1 MDEFIE
7 KVENGEL
14 GGRKTTF
21 HETHTVT
28 ATVGK
33 DTIEAEYFTFG
44 HSDIFGVN
52 EPEWTL
58 LDRITMPFWKAKR
71 WIQDTYWE
79 IRYGFQRMFKGYDAV
94 DTFETFA
101 KFIERYSKILTE
113 YRKHHV
119 GYCGEMTEEEWDE
132 VIDEM
137 IYHLKYMDELTVI
150 EELEKD
156 VPDNWSASYKTVGEI
171 LDNHKNKF
179 FELFSKY
186 FYHLWD

>member
-1 MDEFIE
+1 MTEFIE
-7 KVENGEL
+7 KVENGAL
-14 GGRKTTF
+14 KSSNVSI
-21 HETHTVT
+21 HETHTAT
-28 ATVGK
+28 AKVGK
-33 DTIEAEYFTFG
+33 DTIEAEYLTFDR
-44 HSDIFGVN
+44 SDMFGIN

-58 LDRITMPFWKAKR
+58 WDKITMPFWRVKR
-71 WIQDTYWE
+71 WIKDTYWD
-79 IRYGFQRMFKGYDAV
+79 IRYGFQRIFKGYDAV

-113 YRKHHV
+113 YRKYHV
-119 GYCGEMTEEEWDE
+119 GYCGWMTEEEWDA

-137 IYHLKYMDELTVI
+137 IYHLKYMDEMTVI
-150 EELEKD
+150 EELERD